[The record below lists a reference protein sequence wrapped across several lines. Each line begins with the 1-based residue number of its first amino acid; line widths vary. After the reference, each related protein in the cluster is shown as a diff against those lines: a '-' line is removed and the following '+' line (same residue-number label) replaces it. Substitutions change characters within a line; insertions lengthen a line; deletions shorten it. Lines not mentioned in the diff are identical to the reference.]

1 MFKNKKDKNTIDT
14 LRGQLSEAEREKREL
29 AKSLDASN
37 RKLVSKE
44 EEVSSLQNVY
54 NALSKSMAIIE
65 FEPDGTIVDAN
76 NNFLTTIGYS
86 LEQIKGKHHRIF
98 CNDQFYQ
105 ENPTFWQDLAAGRFN
120 AGKFQRFNQH
130 GEEVWLEA
138 SYNPVED
145 ESGQVK
151 SIIKIAS
158 DITSSVRQSESIRH
172 AAELAASTSEE
183 TSQIVDN
190 GTVQLEKAV
199 AVTTEIA
206 AKINESQQQAKAL
219 KDQAQSINAIVSAIH
234 AIAEQTNLL
243 ALNAAIEAARAG
255 DQGRGFAVV
264 ADEVRTLASRTA
276 SSTAEIADQV
286 TQTQVVANEITAHVA
301 DLTRMIEEA
310 TTSVSMADAVMRDI
324 KSGSDNVVK
333 QVAQLL

>member
-1 MFKNKKDKNTIDT
+1 MFKNKKYKNTIQT
-14 LRGQLSEAEREKREL
+14 LNAQLSEAEREKKDL
-29 AKSLDASN
+29 AVSSDALSS
-37 RKLVSKE
+37 KLAAKQVE
-44 EEVSSLQNVY
+44 MTSLQNVY

-65 FEPDGTIVDAN
+65 FQPDGTIVDAN
-76 NNFLTTIGYS
+76 DNFLTTVGYP
-86 LEQIKGKHHRIF
+86 LEEIQGKHHRIF

-120 AGKFQRFNQH
+120 AGKFQRFNKL
-130 GEEVWLEA
+130 GDEVWLEA
-138 SYNPVED
+138 SYNPVMD
-145 ESGQVK
+145 ESRQVK

-158 DITSSVRQSESIRH
+158 DITLSVRQSESIRK

-199 AVTTEIA
+199 AVTSQIA
-206 AKINESQQQAKAL
+206 AKITESQEQAKAL

-276 SSTAEIADQV
+276 SSTSEVADQV
-286 TQTQVVANEITAHVA
+286 TQTQRVANEITANVS
-301 DLTRMIEEA
+301 DLTRMIDEA
-310 TTSVSMADAVMRDI
+310 TSSVSMAEAVMNDI